1 MCQTPRG
8 MHKKKLSFSEMP
20 KSIATVKFFT
30 HEMGNLGLR
39 AVCRVVYGYERVYEP
54 VLRWRACFIV
64 FIYLVGRLFYG
75 DNELSVDC
83 IMVVMSLFY
92 DDELCVDCIM
102 VMSLFYCDNEP
113 VFW

>member
-1 MCQTPRG
+1 

-54 VLRWRACFIV
+54 VLRW
-64 FIYLVGRLFYG
+64 
-75 DNELSVDC
+75 
-83 IMVVMSLFY
+83 
-92 DDELCVDCIM
+92 
-102 VMSLFYCDNEP
+102 
-113 VFW
+113 